1 VAHRIPRRVVEMV
14 YGIRIIQPAEGEDPN
29 RKPTASELL
38 SAYACEFAFLHF
50 VSLSCF
56 IKKK

>member
-1 VAHRIPRRVVEMV
+1 LIISNTKVAQRIPRRVVEVV

-38 SAYACEFAFLHF
+38 SAYACLFL
-50 VSLSCF
+50 F
-56 IKKK
+56 IFFFFL

>member
-1 VAHRIPRRVVEMV
+1 VEIV

-38 SAYACEFAFLHF
+38 SANACEFLFNFLKNF
-50 VSLSCF
+50 NE
-56 IKKK
+56 KKKFVIIG